1 MLASVARVDGEAGPA
16 ARERDAAFADAL
28 EEGAR
33 VLMRLSARLRTL
45 HMGEQAADRAAA
57 PPGPAPVDIRRAQPL
72 GERQMAVLGLGGLG
86 GELGLAASE
95 VAQALGYTPSNATNI
110 LKRLEELDYL
120 VRVRDERPVRWRRT
134 TPADG

>member
-1 MLASVARVDGEAGPA
+1 MLASVARSDDETGLA
-16 ARERDAAFADAL
+16 ARERDAAIADAL

-45 HMGEQAADRAAA
+45 HAGEQAADRAAA
-57 PPGPAPVDIRRAQPL
+57 PPGPAPVDLRRAQPL
-72 GERQMAVLGLGGLG
+72 GERQMAVLGLGGLNA
-86 GELGLAASE
+86 ELGLAASE

-110 LKRLEELDYL
+110 LKRLEELHYL

-134 TPADG
+134 DVG